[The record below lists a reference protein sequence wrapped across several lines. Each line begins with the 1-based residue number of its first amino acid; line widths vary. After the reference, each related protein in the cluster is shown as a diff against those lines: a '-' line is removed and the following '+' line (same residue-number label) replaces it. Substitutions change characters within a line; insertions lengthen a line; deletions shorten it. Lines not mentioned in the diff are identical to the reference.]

1 MLLPF
6 QWRGISCG
14 FGSRSRLIRIRARW
28 ARRNTF
34 LYAHLILTLSFRKSP
49 QHASL
54 RMPREEIL
62 VFSMF
67 AICDNYMATYQ
78 VETTPSWKPVQTTAK
93 KSIKFTKKIT
103 YVDDMMIHNLVI
115 FISHKRSRVW
125 TRYFTRLC
133 IIISSTYV
141 IFLLNLYDFFAMV
154 CTDFHE
160 ECVFH
165 PIRCLI
171 TLIWTEFVPP
181 VT

>member
-1 MLLPF
+1 MHLYGCQEKKFLFFLCSPF
-6 QWRGISCG
+6 AIIIWQ
-14 FGSRSRLIRIRARW
+14 RIR
-28 ARRNTF
+28 
-34 LYAHLILTLSFRKSP
+34 
-49 QHASL
+49 
-54 RMPREEIL
+54 
-62 VFSMF
+62 
-67 AICDNYMATYQ
+67 
-78 VETTPSWKPVQTTAK
+78 WKPHLHENPCKPRQK

-141 IFLLNLYDFFAMV
+141 IFLLNLYDFFAVV

-171 TLIWTEFVPP
+171 TLI
-181 VT
+181 